1 MHDADAPQT
10 NLTPFCLHMLAVVAN
25 SNVLVM
31 NQPPLY
37 KKVIALRERE
47 REKEIEKDITFKP
60 YFN

>member
-37 KKVIALRERE
+37 KNVIALRERE
-47 REKEIEKDITFKP
+47 REKD
-60 YFN
+60 NL

>member
-10 NLTPFCLHMLAVVAN
+10 NTLFCLHILAVVAN

-47 REKEIEKDITFKP
+47 TERKI
-60 YFN
+60 NL

>member
-10 NLTPFCLHMLAVVAN
+10 NTPFCLHILVVVAN

-47 REKEIEKDITFKP
+47 TERKINLILIIDGRG
-60 YFN
+60 